1 MVRYMDK
8 LDKFKEFI
16 KDKEFLIDKVLNKET
31 TWQDLYEIYDLYGEE
46 ASIFNPIVNSE
57 DINKDMESNQNQQT
71 NNENRVNNLL
81 KAFEGVDV
89 NKINENL
96 EGVRKILAVLGEF
109 SKKDDVK
116 TKRTYDRPNTRYDD

>member
-1 MVRYMDK
+1 MSAYNLVVIFMDK

-16 KDKEFLIDKVLNKET
+16 KDKEFLIDKVNKGET
-31 TWQDLYEIYDLYGEE
+31 TWQNLYEIYDLYGEG
-46 ASIFNPIVNSE
+46 ASIFNNATIDE
-57 DINKDMESNQNQQT
+57 GKTI

-96 EGVRKILAVLGEF
+96 EGVRKVLAVLSEF
-109 SKKDDVK
+109 TKKDDAK
-116 TKRTYDRPNTRYDD
+116 PKRTYDRPNNRYDD

>member
-1 MVRYMDK
+1 MDK

>member
-1 MVRYMDK
+1 MDK
-8 LDKFKEFI
+8 LEEFKAFI
-16 KDKEFLIDKVLNKET
+16 RDKEFLIDKVNNKET
-31 TWQDLYEIYDLYGEE
+31 TWQNLYEIYDLYGKD
-46 ASIFNPIVNSE
+46 ASVFKNNEVKEDRNS
-57 DINKDMESNQNQQT
+57 
-71 NNENRVNNLL
+71 ENRVSSLL

-116 TKRTYDRPNTRYDD
+116 PKRTYSNPNNRFDD